1 MNDHEIIEIA
11 INEDI
16 DRYEAEMWK
25 GLSPRHIKGGFLVLL
40 TVTGFYILTN
50 MVFLVPPFLAVFISL
65 IMAVPVGIWNFI
77 KVEEM
82 DFKTF
87 IARKWKYAFG
97 RPYIYEASFFGE
109 ITDLEKE
116 KRKSEKKN
124 EKAASKAKPKKE
136 KKKKMKAGKNKAENE
151 TQEIITGEYLQ
162 EPNEQMVI
170 PYMDDEPEVSVS
182 ETESFMPEDEDLSE
196 EYQEEVLLTE
206 SEDAAEEMQE
216 EEMPAEEEQETEPL
230 PEENT
235 EPEEGPA
242 QYAELFGVMARQKEM
257 QARQEEEKEQMA
269 EETHEEASES
279 FIKEEPVAM
288 ERTEEEP
295 PVAPAHAA
303 AHQKEHKN
311 IETGGKEM
319 YKFGFYEELIASLK
333 QTIEKQEQ
341 TIEKQEELIKMQ
353 KAYII
358 GLEGGVSR

>member
-97 RPYIYEASFFGE
+97 RPYSYEASFFDE
-109 ITDLEKE
+109 ITSLEME
-116 KRKSEKKN
+116 KRKTEKKN

-136 KKKKMKAGKNKAENE
+136 KKRKMRTGKNKAEKE
-151 TQEIITGEYLQ
+151 TQEVIIDECLREQ
-162 EPNEQMVI
+162 DEQMVI
-170 PYMDDEPEVSVS
+170 PYSGDEPEESVN
-182 ETESFMPEDEDLSE
+182 ETVGVIQENLSE
-196 EYQEEVLLTE
+196 EYQEEDLLTE
-206 SEDAAEEMQE
+206 TEAPETEKQE
-216 EEMPAEEEQETEPL
+216 EDMLAEEEHEAELVAEGSLQDHMNQER
-230 PEENT
+230 NT
-235 EPEEGPA
+235 ESEETPA

-257 QARQEEEKEQMA
+257 QARQEKEKAGEAEDEERSDNEVHAKAEQKEQ
-269 EETHEEASES
+269 
-279 FIKEEPVAM
+279 
-288 ERTEEEP
+288 
-295 PVAPAHAA
+295 
-303 AHQKEHKN
+303 KN
-311 IETGGKEM
+311 IETGGKGM
-319 YKFGFYEELIASLK
+319 YKYGFYEELVASLK

-341 TIEKQEELIKMQ
+341 TIEKQEELIKLQ
-353 KAYII
+353 KAYILD
-358 GLEGGVSR
+358 LEGGASR